1 MITKVLIILIL
12 VFLPLF
18 TIVGC
23 EEECGLGAVFCEDD
37 E

>member
-1 MITKVLIILIL
+1 MRYLIILIL

-18 TIVGC
+18 TMVGC
-23 EEECGLGAVFCEDD
+23 EEDCGFGAVFCEDD